1 MALGE
6 ILVILSTE
14 LEIERSGHVRV
25 VGRSLRSGIDAQED
39 DRIMTISSNFALAES
54 PS

>member
-1 MALGE
+1 MDLGE
-6 ILVILSTE
+6 ILMILSTE
-14 LEIERSGHVRV
+14 IEIYRSEHVRV
-25 VGRSLRSGIDAQED
+25 VGRSLRSGIDARED